1 MPGSGT
7 SCGMKGRPGQTTSSA
22 HRSGDDGWPTPTHRP
37 SGTSWPRPC
46 FLVATR
52 RGSPDAGQTLGGLRS
67 DLKLKRFPLAAIHCS
82 AVSAEGA
89 SVLSVFCTVAHNV
102 QLLSISL
109 ELARRAS
116 QSRRVQY
123 FAFDTVCF
131 QRIDA
136 PSAEPLQRGARPA
149 LPTDVKSYNLCNSLR
164 KCSEAL
170 RGLAPRA
177 ETLQRRLGCRCK
189 GAQGNVNLSRELRLL
204 ASHLSPLSHRSD
216 KVKFPQK
223 AKPQRCLTHT
233 KR

>member
-1 MPGSGT
+1 MHVGLRT
-7 SCGMKGRPGQTTSSA
+7 ACGMKGRPGQTTSSA

-37 SGTSWPRPC
+37 SGTSWTRPC

-102 QLLSISL
+102 QLLSIAL
-109 ELARRAS
+109 ELARHAS

-149 LPTDVKSYNLCNSLR
+149 LPTNVKS
-164 KCSEAL
+164 
-170 RGLAPRA
+170 
-177 ETLQRRLGCRCK
+177 
-189 GAQGNVNLSRELRLL
+189 
-204 ASHLSPLSHRSD
+204 
-216 KVKFPQK
+216 
-223 AKPQRCLTHT
+223 
-233 KR
+233 